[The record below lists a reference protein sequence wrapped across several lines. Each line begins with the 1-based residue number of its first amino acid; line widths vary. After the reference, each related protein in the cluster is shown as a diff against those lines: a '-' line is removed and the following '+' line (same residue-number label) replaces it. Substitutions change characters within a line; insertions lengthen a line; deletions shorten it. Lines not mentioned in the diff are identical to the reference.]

1 MPGDPHPLSHSFAAE
16 ILHTQADALVSL
28 GRSLAT
34 AQSAA
39 FDHAALLLDHARASV
54 GTSYEA
60 RNRAVAQ
67 RWAAL
72 PMLSPMPVTEDR
84 DAENLALLG

>member
-1 MPGDPHPLSHSFAAE
+1 
-16 ILHTQADALVSL
+16 V
-28 GRSLAT
+28 
-34 AQSAA
+34 
-39 FDHAALLLDHARASV
+39 HASALLLDHARASV
-54 GTSYEA
+54 GTPFEA
-60 RNRAVAQ
+60 RSRAVAQ